1 MNKTARAIVLNSN
14 GIILIHRK
22 KLKNGK
28 MYEYYATPGGHLEN
42 DETFEEACY
51 REVKEELGLDVEIE
65 SLFMELKND
74 EIDTLEKYYLVNIVS
89 GTLGTGN
96 GEEFTNRDFEKYGS
110 YEIEIIDK
118 NRIGEI
124 NLLPIEL
131 KEKLI
136 KYFKGGI

>member
-22 KLKNGK
+22 KVKYGK
-28 MYEYYATPGGHLEN
+28 VYEYYATPGGHLEDN
-42 DETFEEACY
+42 ETFEEACI
-51 REVKEELGLDVEIE
+51 REVKEELGLDVDIV
-65 SLFMELKND
+65 SLFMELKNYD
-74 EIDTLEKYYLVNIVS
+74 INTFEKYYIVNIVS

-118 NRIGEI
+118 DKVEGI
-124 NLLPIEL
+124 NLLPVEL
-131 KEKLI
+131 KKKLT
-136 KYFKGGI
+136 KYFKGEI